1 MPAHTTSPTLT
12 PDMIRAIHER
22 DRLVRE
28 CHDLLWQ
35 VARRPGCIKL
45 LMGVR
50 HQLQIFA
57 GYKKGRWER
66 WS

>member
-1 MPAHTTSPTLT
+1 MV
-12 PDMIRAIHER
+12 RAIHER

>member
-1 MPAHTTSPTLT
+1 MPTHTTVPALSP
-12 PDMIRAIHER
+12 DVISAIHER

-57 GYKKGRWER
+57 GYKKSRRER